1 MTQCRYVVE
10 LKNSKF
16 DPNTGQ
22 EVKGKRVKI
31 AEIDIPRF
39 CANITTTGY
48 KSYKWVE
55 ILGDKAK
62 YSLEQLNKMIA
73 TPDRPKTEVE
83 KLQEQIEELKALL
96 ANNTDEIVEEVEAD
110 DEIAELREQ
119 YKELY
124 GKPAGG
130 RMSKETLI
138 QKIEEKQ

>member
-1 MTQCRYVVE
+1 ME

-55 ILGDKAK
+55 IIG
-62 YSLEQLNKMIA
+62 
-73 TPDRPKTEVE
+73 V
-83 KLQEQIEELKALL
+83 
-96 ANNTDEIVEEVEAD
+96 V
-110 DEIAELREQ
+110 
-119 YKELY
+119 
-124 GKPAGG
+124 
-130 RMSKETLI
+130 
-138 QKIEEKQ
+138 